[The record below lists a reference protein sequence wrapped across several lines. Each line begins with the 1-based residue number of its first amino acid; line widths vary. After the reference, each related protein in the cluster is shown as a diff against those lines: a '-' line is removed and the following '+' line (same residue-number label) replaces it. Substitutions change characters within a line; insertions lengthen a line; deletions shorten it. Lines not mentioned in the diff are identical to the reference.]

1 LVVALALSTRRQARS
16 HTAGGTDDRHHPP
29 LAIDRRSMPRPSIQG
44 KRALVTGAS
53 SGLGADFAREFA
65 RRGSDLIVV
74 ARRTELLKTLA
85 AQIRSAHHVQVEVI
99 GMDLGVPT
107 AAQDLYDRIAAQ
119 GLTVDVLV
127 NNAGLGLYGEA
138 ALIPW
143 PKEQAMLQI
152 DVVTL
157 AGLTKLFLPQ
167 MLERRFGYILNVS
180 SIGAYQPTPLYASY
194 SAAKTFVLFYSE
206 ALGHELRHSG
216 VWVTVVS
223 PGVTAT
229 EFLAVSG
236 QQATPY
242 QRFIMMRS
250 ADVVRSAVDAMLA
263 GRRSVVPGFL
273 NWFMACAGALTPR
286 WLTLRFAEA
295 LMRSNK
301 PDH

>member
-1 LVVALALSTRRQARS
+1 VSRAA
-16 HTAGGTDDRHHPP
+16 
-29 LAIDRRSMPRPSIQG
+29 IQG

-65 RRGSDLIVV
+65 RRGSKLIIV
-74 ARRTELLKTLA
+74 ARRIDQLETLA
-85 AQIRSAHHVQVEVI
+85 AEIRAAYHVDVDVI
-99 GMDLGVPT
+99 SMDLSLPT
-107 AAQDLYDRIAAQ
+107 AAQGLHDRIATSGKA
-119 GLTVDVLV
+119 VDILV
-127 NNAGLGLYGEA
+127 NNAGLGLYGES

-194 SAAKTFVLFYSE
+194 SAAKTYVLFYSE
-206 ALGHELRHSG
+206 ALEHELRDSG

-229 EFLAVSG
+229 EFLTVSG

-242 QRFIMMRS
+242 QRFLMMRS
-250 ADVVRSAVDAMLA
+250 PDVVRIAIDAMLA
-263 GRRSVVPGFL
+263 GKRAVVPGFL
-273 NWFMACAGALTPR
+273 NALLAWAAALTPR
-286 WLTLRFAEA
+286 WLSLRIAEL
-295 LMRSNK
+295 LMRSNT
-301 PDH
+301 PEH